1 MCIRDSYQGH
11 YKLKVHS
18 ILLAGGSSDRFN
30 NEENKVYFPIGGK
43 PALSWALETLDNS
56 DKVDSI
62 LLVVRDE
69 DWDKTNNVIELVNPN
84 KLSGVTIG
92 GDTRHE
98 SEYQGLAYLKER
110 PDVSEEDLILIHD
123 GARPLLPSY
132 LLDELIDV
140 AIKYGASAPGFNSD
154 NLMKKQEFKKEE
166 IQETIVEIQ
175 TPQIFPASEL
185 WKSYELAKLDNWQA
199 VDTTECVSKYS
210 ELEAVVIPG
219 DPRNMKVTFI
229 EDIFE
234 LEQMI

>member
-1 MCIRDSYQGH
+1 M
-11 YKLKVHS
+11 KVHS

-69 DWDKTNNVIELVNPN
+69 DWEKTNNVIELVNPG

-92 GDTRHE
+92 GNTRHE
-98 SEYQGLAYLKER
+98 SEYQGLIYLKER
-110 PDVSEEDLILIHD
+110 SDVSEEDLILIHD
-123 GARPLLPSY
+123 GARPLLPKY

-140 AIKYGASAPGFNSD
+140 AIKYGASAPGNNSN
-154 NLMKKQEFKKEE
+154 NLMKKEELNKKEM
-166 IQETIVEIQ
+166 QETIVEIQ
-175 TPQIFPASEL
+175 TPQVFPASEL
-185 WKSYELAKLDNWQA
+185 WKAYELAKLDNWQA
-199 VDTTECVSKYS
+199 LDTTECVSKYS
-210 ELEAVVIPG
+210 DLEAVVIPG

-229 EDIFE
+229 EDIFI
-234 LEQMI
+234 LEEMI

>member
-1 MCIRDSYQGH
+1 M
-11 YKLKVHS
+11 KVHS

-43 PALSWALETLDNS
+43 PALSWPLETLDNS

-62 LLVVRDE
+62 ILVVRDE
-69 DWDKTNNVIELVNPN
+69 DWEKTNNVIQLVNPK

-92 GDTRHE
+92 GNTRHE
-98 SEYQGLAYLKER
+98 SEYQGLLYLKER
-110 PDVSEEDLILIHD
+110 PDINEEDLILIHD

-140 AIKYGASAPGFNSD
+140 AKKYGASAPGYNSD
-154 NLMKKQEFKKEE
+154 NLKKKQEFNKEE

-185 WKSYELAKLDNWQA
+185 WKSYELAKLDKWQA

-229 EDIFE
+229 EDIFK
-234 LEQMI
+234 LEEMI

>member
-1 MCIRDSYQGH
+1 M
-11 YKLKVHS
+11 KVHS

-43 PALSWALETLDNS
+43 PALSWPLETLDNS
-56 DKVDSI
+56 NKVDSI
-62 LLVVRDE
+62 ILVVRDE
-69 DWDKTNNVIELVNPN
+69 DWEKTNNVIQLVNPK

-92 GDTRHE
+92 GNTRHE
-98 SEYQGLAYLKER
+98 SEYQGLLYLKER
-110 PDVSEEDLILIHD
+110 PDINEEDLILIHD

-140 AIKYGASAPGFNSD
+140 AKKYGASAPGYNSD
-154 NLMKKQEFKKEE
+154 NLMKKQEFNKEE

-185 WKSYELAKLDNWQA
+185 WKSYELAKLDKWQA

-229 EDIFE
+229 EDIFK
-234 LEQMI
+234 LEEMI

>member
-1 MCIRDSYQGH
+1 LR
-11 YKLKVHS
+11 VHS

-43 PALSWALETLDNS
+43 PALSWPLETLDNS

-62 LLVVRDE
+62 ILVVRDE
-69 DWDKTNNVIELVNPN
+69 DWEKTNNVIQLVNPK

-92 GDTRHE
+92 GNTRHE
-98 SEYQGLAYLKER
+98 SEYQGLLYLKER
-110 PDVSEEDLILIHD
+110 PDINEEDLILIHD
-123 GARPLLPSY
+123 GARPLLPGY
-132 LLDELIDV
+132 LLNELIDV
-140 AIKYGASAPGFNSD
+140 AKKYGASAPGYNSD
-154 NLMKKQEFKKEE
+154 NLMKKQEFNKEE

-185 WKSYELAKLDNWQA
+185 WKSYELAKLDKWQA

-229 EDIFE
+229 EDIFK
-234 LEQMI
+234 LEEMI

>member
-1 MCIRDSYQGH
+1 M
-11 YKLKVHS
+11 KVHS

-43 PALSWALETLDNS
+43 PALSWPLETLDNS

-62 LLVVRDE
+62 ILVVRDE
-69 DWDKTNNVIELVNPN
+69 DWEKTNNVIQLVNPE

-92 GDTRHE
+92 GNTRHE
-98 SEYQGLAYLKER
+98 SEYQGLLYLKER
-110 PDVSEEDLILIHD
+110 PDINEEDLILIHD

-140 AIKYGASAPGFNSD
+140 AKKYGASAPGYNSD
-154 NLMKKQEFKKEE
+154 NLMKKQEFNKEE

-185 WKSYELAKLDNWQA
+185 WKSYELAKLDKWQA

-229 EDIFE
+229 EDIFK
-234 LEQMI
+234 LEEMI

>member
-1 MCIRDSYQGH
+1 M
-11 YKLKVHS
+11 KVHS

-69 DWDKTNNVIELVNPN
+69 DWEKTNNVIELVNPG
-84 KLSGVTIG
+84 KLSGVTVG
-92 GDTRHE
+92 GNTRHE
-98 SEYQGLAYLKER
+98 SEYQGLTYLKER

-123 GARPLLPSY
+123 GARPLLPNY
-132 LLDELIDV
+132 LLDELINV
-140 AIKYGASAPGFNSD
+140 AIKYGASAPGNNSN
-154 NLMKKQEFKKEE
+154 NLMKKEKFDKKEM
-166 IQETIVEIQ
+166 QETIVEIQ

-199 VDTTECVSKYS
+199 LDTTECVSKYS
-210 ELEAVVIPG
+210 KLEAVVIPG

-229 EDIFE
+229 EDIFI
-234 LEQMI
+234 LEEMI

>member
-1 MCIRDSYQGH
+1 
-11 YKLKVHS
+11 LKVHS

-69 DWDKTNNVIELVNPN
+69 DWEKTNNVIELVNPN

-110 PDVSEEDLILIHD
+110 PDVNEEDLILIHD

-140 AIKYGASAPGFNSD
+140 AIKYGASAPGFNSN
-154 NLMKKQEFKKEE
+154 NLMKKEEFKKEE

-229 EDIFE
+229 EDIFK

>member
-1 MCIRDSYQGH
+1 M
-11 YKLKVHS
+11 KVHS

-69 DWDKTNNVIELVNPN
+69 DWEKTNNVIELVNPN

-98 SEYQGLAYLKER
+98 SEYEGLAYLKER
-110 PDVSEEDLILIHD
+110 PDVNEEDLILIHD

-154 NLMKKQEFKKEE
+154 NLMKKEEFKKEE

-185 WKSYELAKLDNWQA
+185 WKSYELAKLDKWQA

-229 EDIFE
+229 EDIFK

>member
-1 MCIRDSYQGH
+1 M
-11 YKLKVHS
+11 KVHS

-69 DWDKTNNVIELVNPN
+69 DWEKTNNVIELVNPG

-92 GDTRHE
+92 GNTRHE
-98 SEYQGLAYLKER
+98 SEYQGLTYLKER

-123 GARPLLPSY
+123 GARPLLPNY
-132 LLDELIDV
+132 LLDELINV
-140 AIKYGASAPGFNSD
+140 AIKYGASAPGNNSN
-154 NLMKKQEFKKEE
+154 NLMKKEEFNKKEM
-166 IQETIVEIQ
+166 QETIVEVQ

-199 VDTTECVSKYS
+199 LDTTECVSKYS
-210 ELEAVVIPG
+210 ELEAVIIPG

-229 EDIFE
+229 EDIFI
-234 LEQMI
+234 LEEMI

>member
-1 MCIRDSYQGH
+1 M
-11 YKLKVHS
+11 KVHS

-43 PALSWALETLDNS
+43 PALSWPLETLDNS

-62 LLVVRDE
+62 ILVVRDE
-69 DWDKTNNVIELVNPN
+69 DWEKTNNVIQLVNPK

-98 SEYQGLAYLKER
+98 SEYQGLLYLKER
-110 PDVSEEDLILIHD
+110 PDINEEDLILIHD
-123 GARPLLPSY
+123 GARPLLPGY

-140 AIKYGASAPGFNSD
+140 AKKYGASAPGYNSN
-154 NLMKKQEFKKEE
+154 NLMKKQEFNKEE

-185 WKSYELAKLDNWQA
+185 WKSYELAKLDKWQA

-229 EDIFE
+229 EDIFK
-234 LEQMI
+234 LEEMI

>member
-1 MCIRDSYQGH
+1 
-11 YKLKVHS
+11 LKVHS

-43 PALSWALETLDNS
+43 PALSWPLETLDNS
-56 DKVDSI
+56 NKVDSI
-62 LLVVRDE
+62 ILVVRDE
-69 DWDKTNNVIELVNPN
+69 DWEKTNNVIQLVNPK

-92 GDTRHE
+92 GNTRHE
-98 SEYQGLAYLKER
+98 SEYQGLLYLKER
-110 PDVSEEDLILIHD
+110 PDINEEDLILIHD

-140 AIKYGASAPGFNSD
+140 AKKYGASAPGYNSD
-154 NLMKKQEFKKEE
+154 NLMKKQEFNKEE

-185 WKSYELAKLDNWQA
+185 WKSYELAKLDKWQA

-229 EDIFE
+229 EDIFK
-234 LEQMI
+234 LEEMI

>member
-1 MCIRDSYQGH
+1 M
-11 YKLKVHS
+11 KVHS

-43 PALSWALETLDNS
+43 PALSWPLETLDNS
-56 DKVDSI
+56 DKLDSI
-62 LLVVRDE
+62 ILVVRDE
-69 DWDKTNNVIELVNPN
+69 DWEKTNNVIQLVNPK

-92 GDTRHE
+92 GNTRHE
-98 SEYQGLAYLKER
+98 SEYQGLLYLKER
-110 PDVSEEDLILIHD
+110 PDINEEDLILIHD

-140 AIKYGASAPGFNSD
+140 AKKYGASAPGYNSD
-154 NLMKKQEFKKEE
+154 NLMKKQEFNKEE

-185 WKSYELAKLDNWQA
+185 WKSYELAKLDKWQA

-229 EDIFE
+229 EDIFK
-234 LEQMI
+234 LEEMI

>member
-1 MCIRDSYQGH
+1 M
-11 YKLKVHS
+11 KVHS

-69 DWDKTNNVIELVNPN
+69 DWEKTNNVIELVNPG

-92 GDTRHE
+92 GNTRHE
-98 SEYQGLAYLKER
+98 SEYQGLTYLKER

-123 GARPLLPSY
+123 GARPLLPNY
-132 LLDELIDV
+132 LLDELINV
-140 AIKYGASAPGFNSD
+140 AIKYGASAPGNNSN
-154 NLMKKQEFKKEE
+154 NLMKKEEFNKKEM
-166 IQETIVEIQ
+166 QETIVEIQ

-199 VDTTECVSKYS
+199 LDTTECVSKYS

-229 EDIFE
+229 EDIFI
-234 LEQMI
+234 LEEMI

>member
-1 MCIRDSYQGH
+1 M
-11 YKLKVHS
+11 KVHS

-140 AIKYGASAPGFNSD
+140 AIKYGWKNKISLEKG
-154 NLMKKQEFKKEE
+154 LTL
-166 IQETIVEIQ
+166 TINDYQ
-175 TPQIFPASEL
+175 S
-185 WKSYELAKLDNWQA
+185 N
-199 VDTTECVSKYS
+199 
-210 ELEAVVIPG
+210 
-219 DPRNMKVTFI
+219 
-229 EDIFE
+229 
-234 LEQMI
+234 

>member
-1 MCIRDSYQGH
+1 MKI
-11 YKLKVHS
+11 HS

-69 DWDKTNNVIELVNPN
+69 DWEKTNNVIELVNPG

-92 GDTRHE
+92 GNTRHE
-98 SEYQGLAYLKER
+98 SEYQGLTYLKER

-123 GARPLLPSY
+123 GARPLLPNY
-132 LLDELIDV
+132 LLDELINV
-140 AIKYGASAPGFNSD
+140 AIKYGASAPGNNSN
-154 NLMKKQEFKKEE
+154 NLMKKEEFNKKEM
-166 IQETIVEIQ
+166 QETIVEVQ

-199 VDTTECVSKYS
+199 LDTTECVSKYS

-219 DPRNMKVTFI
+219 DPRNMKVTYI
-229 EDIFE
+229 EDIFI
-234 LEQMI
+234 LEEMI

>member
-1 MCIRDSYQGH
+1 M
-11 YKLKVHS
+11 KVHS

-43 PALSWALETLDNS
+43 PALSWPLETLDNS

-62 LLVVRDE
+62 ILVVRDE
-69 DWDKTNNVIELVNPN
+69 DWEKTNNVIQLVNPK

-92 GDTRHE
+92 GNTRHE
-98 SEYQGLAYLKER
+98 SEYQGLLYLKER
-110 PDVSEEDLILIHD
+110 PDIDEEDLILIHD

-140 AIKYGASAPGFNSD
+140 AKKYGASAPGYNSD
-154 NLMKKQEFKKEE
+154 NLMKKQEFNKEE

-185 WKSYELAKLDNWQA
+185 WKSYELAKLDKWQA

-229 EDIFE
+229 EDIFK
-234 LEQMI
+234 LEEMI

>member
-1 MCIRDSYQGH
+1 
-11 YKLKVHS
+11 LKVHS

-69 DWDKTNNVIELVNPN
+69 DWEKTNNVIELVNPN

-110 PDVSEEDLILIHD
+110 PDVNEEDLILIHD

-154 NLMKKQEFKKEE
+154 NLMKKEEFKKEE

-185 WKSYELAKLDNWQA
+185 WKSYELAKLDKWQA

-229 EDIFE
+229 EDIFK

>member
-1 MCIRDSYQGH
+1 
-11 YKLKVHS
+11 LKVHA

-43 PALSWALETLDNS
+43 PALSWALETLDQS
-56 DKVDSI
+56 EKVDSI

-69 DWDKTNNVIELVNPN
+69 DWDKTNNVIELTNPK
-84 KLSGVTIG
+84 KLTGVAVG
-92 GDTRHE
+92 GNTRHQ
-98 SEYQGLAYLKER
+98 SEYQGLANLKER
-110 PDVSEEDLILIHD
+110 EDVDEEDLILIHD
-123 GARPLLPSY
+123 GARPLLPIY

-140 AIKYGASAPGFNSD
+140 ATKYGASAPGFNSE
-154 NLMKKQEFKKEE
+154 NLMKKDNSNNDAK
-166 IQETIVEIQ
+166 QETIVEIQ

-229 EDIFE
+229 EDIFK
-234 LEQMI
+234 LETMI

>member
-1 MCIRDSYQGH
+1 M
-11 YKLKVHS
+11 KVHS

-69 DWDKTNNVIELVNPN
+69 DWEKTNNVIELVNPE

-92 GDTRHE
+92 GNTRHE
-98 SEYQGLAYLKER
+98 SEYQGLTYLKER

-123 GARPLLPSY
+123 GARPLLPNY
-132 LLDELIDV
+132 LLDELINV
-140 AIKYGASAPGFNSD
+140 AIKYGASAPGNNSN
-154 NLMKKQEFKKEE
+154 NLMKKEEFNKKEM
-166 IQETIVEIQ
+166 QETIVEVQ

-199 VDTTECVSKYS
+199 LDTTECVSKYS

-219 DPRNMKVTFI
+219 DPRNMKVTYI
-229 EDIFE
+229 EDIFI
-234 LEQMI
+234 LEEMI

>member
-1 MCIRDSYQGH
+1 MKI
-11 YKLKVHS
+11 HS

-69 DWDKTNNVIELVNPN
+69 DWEKTNNVIELVNPG

-92 GDTRHE
+92 GNTRHE
-98 SEYQGLAYLKER
+98 SEYQGLTYLKER
-110 PDVSEEDLILIHD
+110 PDVSEDDLILIHD
-123 GARPLLPSY
+123 GARPLLPNY
-132 LLDELIDV
+132 LLDELINV
-140 AIKYGASAPGFNSD
+140 AIKYGASAPGNNSN
-154 NLMKKQEFKKEE
+154 NLMKKQEFNKKEM
-166 IQETIVEIQ
+166 QETIVEVQ

-199 VDTTECVSKYS
+199 LDTTECVSKYS

-229 EDIFE
+229 EDIFI
-234 LEQMI
+234 LEEMI

>member
-1 MCIRDSYQGH
+1 M
-11 YKLKVHS
+11 KVHS

-219 DPRNMKVTFI
+219 DQRNMKVTFI

>member
-1 MCIRDSYQGH
+1 
-11 YKLKVHS
+11 LKVHS

-69 DWDKTNNVIELVNPN
+69 DWEKTNNVIELVNPN

-98 SEYQGLAYLKER
+98 SEYQGLAYLRER
-110 PDVSEEDLILIHD
+110 PDVNEEDLILIHD

-185 WKSYELAKLDNWQA
+185 WKSYELAKLDKWQA

-229 EDIFE
+229 EDIFK

>member
-1 MCIRDSYQGH
+1 M
-11 YKLKVHS
+11 KVHS

-43 PALSWALETLDNS
+43 PALSWPLETLDNS

-69 DWDKTNNVIELVNPN
+69 DWEKTNNVIELVNPG

-92 GDTRHE
+92 GNTRHE
-98 SEYQGLAYLKER
+98 SEYQGLTYLKER
-110 PDVSEEDLILIHD
+110 PDVSEDDLILIHD
-123 GARPLLPSY
+123 GARPLLPNY
-132 LLDELIDV
+132 LLDELINV
-140 AIKYGASAPGFNSD
+140 AIKYGASAPGNNSN
-154 NLMKKQEFKKEE
+154 NLMKKQEFNKKEM
-166 IQETIVEIQ
+166 QETIVEVQ

-199 VDTTECVSKYS
+199 LDTTECVSKYS

-229 EDIFE
+229 EDIFI
-234 LEQMI
+234 LEEMI

>member
-1 MCIRDSYQGH
+1 M
-11 YKLKVHS
+11 KVHS

-43 PALSWALETLDNS
+43 PALSWPLETLDNS

-62 LLVVRDE
+62 ILVVRDE
-69 DWDKTNNVIELVNPN
+69 DWEKTNNVIQLVNPK
-84 KLSGVTIG
+84 KLYGVTIG
-92 GDTRHE
+92 GNTRHE
-98 SEYQGLAYLKER
+98 SEYQGLLYLKER
-110 PDVSEEDLILIHD
+110 PDINEEDLILIHD

-140 AIKYGASAPGFNSD
+140 AKKYGASAPGYNSD
-154 NLMKKQEFKKEE
+154 NLMKKQEFNKEE

-185 WKSYELAKLDNWQA
+185 WKSYELAKLDKWQA

-229 EDIFE
+229 EDIFK
-234 LEQMI
+234 LEEMI

>member
-1 MCIRDSYQGH
+1 M
-11 YKLKVHS
+11 KAHS

-43 PALSWALETLDNS
+43 PALAWALETLDNS

-110 PDVSEEDLILIHD
+110 SDVSEEDLILIHD

>member
-1 MCIRDSYQGH
+1 M
-11 YKLKVHS
+11 KVHS

-69 DWDKTNNVIELVNPN
+69 DWEKTNNVIELVNPN

-110 PDVSEEDLILIHD
+110 PDVNEEDLILIHD

-154 NLMKKQEFKKEE
+154 NLMKKEEFKKEE

-229 EDIFE
+229 EDIFK

>member
-1 MCIRDSYQGH
+1 M
-11 YKLKVHS
+11 KVHS

-69 DWDKTNNVIELVNPN
+69 DWEKTNNVIELVNPS

-92 GDTRHE
+92 GNTRHE

-110 PDVSEEDLILIHD
+110 PDINEEDLILIHD

-154 NLMKKQEFKKEE
+154 NLMKKEEFKKDE

-185 WKSYELAKLDNWQA
+185 WRSYELAKLDNWQA

-234 LEQMI
+234 LEQMIQK

>member
-1 MCIRDSYQGH
+1 M
-11 YKLKVHS
+11 KVHS

-69 DWDKTNNVIELVNPN
+69 DWEKTNNVIELVNPG

-92 GDTRHE
+92 GNTRHE
-98 SEYQGLAYLKER
+98 SEYQGLTYLKER

-123 GARPLLPSY
+123 GARPLLPNY
-132 LLDELIDV
+132 LLDELINV
-140 AIKYGASAPGFNSD
+140 AIKYGASAPGNNSN
-154 NLMKKQEFKKEE
+154 NLMKKEEFNKKEM
-166 IQETIVEIQ
+166 QETIVEVQ

-199 VDTTECVSKYS
+199 LDTTECVSKYS

-229 EDIFE
+229 EDIFT
-234 LEQMI
+234 LEEMI

>member
-1 MCIRDSYQGH
+1 M
-11 YKLKVHS
+11 KVHS

-69 DWDKTNNVIELVNPN
+69 DWEKTNNVIELVNPN

-110 PDVSEEDLILIHD
+110 PDINEEDLILIHD

-154 NLMKKQEFKKEE
+154 NLMKKEEFKKEE

-229 EDIFE
+229 EDIFK

>member
-1 MCIRDSYQGH
+1 M
-11 YKLKVHS
+11 KVHS

-69 DWDKTNNVIELVNPN
+69 DWEKTNNVIELVNPG

-92 GDTRHE
+92 GNTRHE
-98 SEYQGLAYLKER
+98 SEYQGLSYLKER
-110 PDVSEEDLILIHD
+110 PDVSKEDLILIHD
-123 GARPLLPSY
+123 GARPLLPNY
-132 LLDELIDV
+132 LLDELINV
-140 AIKYGASAPGFNSD
+140 AIKYGASAPGNNSN
-154 NLMKKQEFKKEE
+154 NLMKKEEFNKKEM
-166 IQETIVEIQ
+166 QETIVEVQ

-199 VDTTECVSKYS
+199 LDTTECVSKYS

-219 DPRNMKVTFI
+219 DPRNMKVTYI
-229 EDIFE
+229 EDIFI
-234 LEQMI
+234 LEEMI

>member
-1 MCIRDSYQGH
+1 M
-11 YKLKVHS
+11 KVHS

-69 DWDKTNNVIELVNPN
+69 DWEKTNNVIELVNPN

-110 PDVSEEDLILIHD
+110 PDVNEEDLILIHD

-132 LLDELIDV
+132 LLDELINV

-154 NLMKKQEFKKEE
+154 NLMKKEEFKKEE

-185 WKSYELAKLDNWQA
+185 WKSYELAKLDKWQA

-229 EDIFE
+229 EDIFK